1 MKMYRVII
9 FISVLWLIAG
19 SIYYPKWKIGWSEA
33 AISWDVSGYYHYLPA
48 IFIYKDIRQQSYME
62 QVNEKYLPSPA
73 YDQSFVHTPSGNRV
87 NKYAI
92 GQAVLFSPFFLIAH
106 AYASNTDTYPA
117 DGYSRPY
124 QVAIWLAGL
133 IASIIGLIL
142 LGSFLRNWFDE
153 NITSWI
159 LLTLGLCTNWFE
171 YASISN
177 GMNHTWL
184 FALVSLLLV
193 ASNSF
198 HKKPGYKNAIFL
210 GISMGLIA
218 LTRPTEAVFILIPA
232 LWNFKS
238 IKERVK
244 FVSSNVKYIL
254 CAALMSII
262 IMSIQ
267 FVYWKYATG
276 DWFVYSYGEQHFRW
290 FQPKIYRGLLGVNIG
305 WWVYTPIML
314 IAMFGWRA
322 LFRKYKE
329 IFIPI
334 FLTAMVTIYVTLAWP
349 YFEEGGGLGQR
360 NLIQMYPLMAFP
372 LGMVIEKL
380 LRSRAWI
387 WYLLFGLNVYY
398 TGWWVHQAHRGGFFR
413 AGQMTT
419 PYFLNV
425 VGRPKPN
432 PDYAKMLDSREYYFK
447 EPQNRQEIFSYQSQD
462 SMQSRIVGILSR
474 DVQNLGPFQLP
485 VDKLEA
491 DWLRV
496 EVDVTVQTHEWDVW
510 RQAQMIVAFDQ
521 GDQRVKTNLIR
532 LQRVVYEDG
541 KKTHVFMD
549 CKIPKEPFTSAT
561 ISFWNAE
568 SIRDMQI
575 ENLRASIFNK

>member
-1 MKMYRVII
+1 MYRVII